1 MASEFEFLLFDRI
14 TKIQSI
20 MRQYGEENFYISF
33 SGGKD
38 STVLHELVDMALPGN
53 KMPRVYMNTGIEYQL
68 ILDFVKEKAAKD
80 DRFQIIKPQV
90 PIKQTL
96 EKYGYP
102 FKSKEHSEY
111 LGIYQRNGMTATPKR
126 YVYPAESRKSF
137 GCPKCLKYQFNEDF
151 NIKVSD
157 KCCEKMKEEPL
168 KKWQI
173 ENNKPYKM
181 LGLMR
186 EEGGRRNRSGCLAF
200 TKNKLTAFQP
210 LTVVTKEW
218 ENWFIEK
225 YGIELSPIYLPPYNF
240 ERTGC
245 KCCPMAINLQEQLD
259 ILEKY
264 LPNERKQ
271 CEAIWKP
278 IYEEY
283 RRIGYRLRKEQ
294 E

>member
-38 STVLHELVDMALPGN
+38 STVLSELVDMALPGN
-53 KMPRVYMNTGIEYQL
+53 KIPRVYMNTGIEYKL
-68 ILDFVKEKAAKD
+68 ILEFVKKKAAND
-80 DRFQIIKPQV
+80 NRFQIIAPKV
-90 PIKQTL
+90 PIKQML
-96 EKYGYP
+96 EREGYP

-111 LGIYQRNGMTATPKR
+111 LDIYQRNGMTKTPKR
-126 YVYPAESRKSF
+126 YLYPEEKRKSY
-137 GCPKCLKYQFNEDF
+137 GCPQCLKYQFDESF
-151 NIKVSD
+151 KIKVSD

-173 ENNKPYKM
+173 ENNRPYAII
-181 LGLMR
+181 GLMR

-200 TKNKLTAFQP
+200 KKNKLTAFQP

-218 ENWFIEK
+218 EDWFIEK
-225 YGIELSPIYLPPYNF
+225 YGVELSPIYMPPYNF
-240 ERTGC
+240 ERSGC
-245 KCCPMAINLQEQLD
+245 VGCPFNPDLQEALD
-259 ILEKY
+259 VLEEFF
-264 LPNERKQ
+264 PNERKR

-283 RRIGYRLRKEQ
+283 RRIGYRLRKE
-294 E
+294 